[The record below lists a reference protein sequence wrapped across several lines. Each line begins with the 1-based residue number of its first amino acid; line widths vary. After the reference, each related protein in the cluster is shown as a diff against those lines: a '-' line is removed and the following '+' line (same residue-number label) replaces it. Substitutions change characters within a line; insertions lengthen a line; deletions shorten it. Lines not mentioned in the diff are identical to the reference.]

1 VRGFLACFRAEAG
14 DLLRQP
20 LAWLAALATVA
31 TAVVVG
37 LLTDADNGWVK
48 YQAAL
53 EAGAQAGGFFL
64 LGIAAGTIAS
74 DRTRGTV
81 RWILPRPV
89 ARRAYVLGKGAAI
102 LLLAVGL
109 VLFAAA
115 SSYLVASPH
124 GFGDVVLEP
133 EVTEGFDFV
142 EDEKVPPAFQ
152 AASMRERSW
161 SATLRLVPALWTLAG
176 LGLLVSSLFRSA
188 AGAVIGA
195 IALALPF
202 HFLPEL
208 LALKSSTAQVLPP
221 RAAADALAQLGQ
233 FADRQSTA
241 EWPVYSAGAL
251 WGAVLFC
258 AGLPVVSALLFG
270 RLDVTE

>member
-1 VRGFLACFRAEAG
+1 VRGFGACFRAEWS

-20 LAWLAALATVA
+20 LAWLAALATLA

-37 LLTDADNGWVK
+37 LAIDGANGWVV

-53 EAGAQAGGFFL
+53 AASGQAAGFFL

-81 RWILPRPV
+81 RWILPRPI

-102 LLLAVGL
+102 LLLAL
-109 VLFAAA
+109 VLVAVAGLA
-115 SSYLVASPH
+115 SYLVALPR
-124 GFGDVVLEP
+124 GFEDITVAA

-142 EDEKVPPAFQ
+142 EAERVPPEFKAEAMQ
-152 AASMRERSW
+152 ARSR

-176 LGLLVSSLFRSA
+176 LGLLVSALFRSA
-188 AGAVIGA
+188 AGAVIAA
-195 IALALPF
+195 IAIALPF

-208 LALKSSTAQVLPP
+208 LALKASSAQFLPQ
-221 RAAADALAQLGQ
+221 RAAADALTQLGQ
-233 FADRQSTA
+233 YADRQSTA
-241 EWPVYSAGAL
+241 EWPGYSTAALLGAI
-251 WGAVLFC
+251 VFC
-258 AGLPVVSALLFG
+258 AGLPAVAAALFS
-270 RLDVTE
+270 RLDLTD

>member
-1 VRGFLACFRAEAG
+1 MRGFSACFRAECG

-20 LAWLAALATVA
+20 LAWLATLATIG
-31 TAVVVG
+31 TALVVG
-37 LLTDADNGWVK
+37 LATEGENGWTV

-53 EAGAQAGGFFL
+53 AASGQAAGFFL

-102 LLLAVGL
+102 LLLAVVLVVAAGL
-109 VLFAAA
+109 T
-115 SSYLVASPH
+115 SYLVALPQ
-124 GFGDVVLEP
+124 GFGDVEVDV

-142 EDEKVPPAFQ
+142 EAERVPPEFQ
-152 AASMRERSW
+152 AAAMHERSR
-161 SATLRLVPALWTLAG
+161 SATLRLLPALWTLAG

-195 IALALPF
+195 IAVALPF

-208 LALKSSTAQVLPP
+208 LALKSAAAQFLPQ
-221 RAAADALAQLGQ
+221 RAAADALTQLGQ
-233 FADRQSTA
+233 YADRQSTA
-241 EWPVYSAGAL
+241 EWPAYSTAAL
-251 WGAVLFC
+251 LGAVLFC
-258 AGLPVVSALLFG
+258 AGLPALAATLFS
-270 RLDVTE
+270 RLDITD